1 MRHQQASEWCATN
14 QAEPST
20 PLFALCDLSIFSKSP
35 RDQSN
40 HGGRT
45 ITGGFLS
52 QKII

>member
-1 MRHQQASEWCATN
+1 MRHQQASERCVTH
-14 QAEPST
+14 QEPIHLS
-20 PLFALCDLSIFSKSP
+20 LAALCDLSIFWKSP
-35 RDQSN
+35 RDQFN